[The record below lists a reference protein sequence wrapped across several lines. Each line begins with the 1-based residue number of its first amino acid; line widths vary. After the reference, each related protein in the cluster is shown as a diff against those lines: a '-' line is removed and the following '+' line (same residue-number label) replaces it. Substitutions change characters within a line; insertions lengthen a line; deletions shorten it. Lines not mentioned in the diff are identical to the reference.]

1 MQLMF
6 VFSFWPYCEGVLKER
21 ETSSSLRIAVCSPYI
36 KGEQTMKTTK
46 TQAVL
51 LMYRMLE
58 EKGYLKKEE
67 VMRQLELSNLAF
79 SRYISEL
86 RCFYMNFDVPEEV
99 IYIKKDDCYY
109 LKKFER

>member
-1 MQLMF
+1 
-6 VFSFWPYCEGVLKER
+6 
-21 ETSSSLRIAVCSPYI
+21 
-36 KGEQTMKTTK
+36 MKTTK

>member
-1 MQLMF
+1 
-6 VFSFWPYCEGVLKER
+6 
-21 ETSSSLRIAVCSPYI
+21 
-36 KGEQTMKTTK
+36 MKTTK

-86 RCFYMNFDVPEEV
+86 NGDNRDNYKQLLLKLSVTLSKLIALQFPE
-99 IYIKKDDCYY
+99 
-109 LKKFER
+109 